1 MPLPGKDVFTIPE
14 LIERWKWWGCGRAT
28 LLSYARQNSLCF
40 AVYLRNIGSHRRKE
54 KRADGDYVVTSTVMK
69 FTSPGRASGSPIRF
83 LASEDA
89 RRIFEAAPNERIAVS
104 VLYAT
109 PERTKDQATGYAQ
122 PLYFTVDDLVVTRE
136 ERARFER
143 EHKLRGPRH
152 LLRRSWGWLSDGMN
166 QRTLTLVGGAIAA
179 AIAAAWA
186 LYVKLLAP

>member
-1 MPLPGKDVFTIPE
+1 MRPHRARYAIPTMPP
-14 LIERWKWWGCGRAT
+14 C
-28 LLSYARQNSLCF
+28 SL
-40 AVYLRNIGSHRRKE
+40 
-54 KRADGDYVVTSTVMK
+54 K
-69 FTSPGRASGSPIRF
+69 FTSARRASGSPSRF

-89 RRIFEAAPNERIAVS
+89 RRIFEAGPNESIAVS

-143 EHKLRGPRH
+143 EHQLRGPRH
-152 LLRRSWGWLSDGMN
+152 LLRRSWSWLSDGAN
-166 QRTLTLVGGAIAA
+166 QRTLTLVGGATAA

-186 LYVKLLAP
+186 LYSKLLAP